1 MLFEIKIIE
10 WLQSF
15 SCTALDILTSF
26 SAFFFDYTIIIAVFF
41 LFYFN
46 NKKAYATYYVGIQ
59 GLAAIVQTLAK
70 KAFARPRP
78 HIASDT
84 VVSILTSDGYSFPS
98 GHSVA
103 AMGVFMFLMFFIY
116 SENRNKNERI
126 TFTILGV
133 IYLLLNMF
141 NRMYLGQHYLTD
153 ILGGYLLM
161 IAICSV
167 SYLCFKSYAKA
178 FNFAVYN
185 FDKRLFKKKISEKK
199 ETQASDN

>member
-15 SCTALDILTSF
+15 SCTALDVLTSL
-26 SAFFFDYTIIIAVFF
+26 SSYFFDYAIIIAVFF

-46 NKKAYATYYVGIQ
+46 NKKAYAGYYVLIQ
-59 GLAAIVQTLAK
+59 GLGAMVQHLAK
-70 KAFARPRP
+70 KVFMRPRP
-78 HIASDT
+78 YLASDT
-84 VVSILTSDGYSFPS
+84 VVSILTSEGSAFPS

-103 AMGVFMFLMFFIY
+103 AMGVFMFVMFFIY

-133 IYLLLNMF
+133 LYLLFNMF

-161 IAICSV
+161 VAICSI
-167 SYLCFKSYAKA
+167 SYLAYKTYVKG
-178 FNFAVYN
+178 YN
-185 FDKRLFKKKISEKK
+185 FVMSNCEKRFIKNKTRESKEKK
-199 ETQASDN
+199 TIN